1 MLYFSADLDLGTL
14 DFRSEPLDL
23 AWSAFSHYLSQVKGK
38 DLRNKSNPPCA
49 ISFKEIRHVS
59 FHVFHCLVFPRNN
72 ESLQG
77 PPIIPLPTR
86 RRNRG
91 PKGSRAV
98 TAIGPPKNGLDISG
112 HFAYTLYLDTKVFAS
127 FAKVYLSFLHDQDYI
142 MYFSIHI
149 SYMHSIHAFL
159 WSINS
164 NDAVLSE

>member
-1 MLYFSADLDLGTL
+1 M
-14 DFRSEPLDL
+14 
-23 AWSAFSHYLSQVKGK
+23 KGK

-77 PPIIPLPTR
+77 PPVIPLPTR

-91 PKGSRAV
+91 PKGSRTV

-142 MYFSIHI
+142 IYNVFFSYIFHTCI
-149 SYMHSIHAFL
+149 VSMPFVEALIAMTPSFPSSQELH
-159 WSINS
+159 
-164 NDAVLSE
+164 V

>member
-1 MLYFSADLDLGTL
+1 MN
-14 DFRSEPLDL
+14 
-23 AWSAFSHYLSQVKGK
+23 LSQVKGK

-59 FHVFHCLVFPRNN
+59 FHFFHCIAFPRNN
-72 ESLQG
+72 KSLQG

-127 FAKVYLSFLHDQDYI
+127 FAKVYLTFLHDQDYI
-142 MYFSIHI
+142 MYCFIYHTCI
-149 SYMHSIHAFL
+149 VFMLFFE
-159 WSINS
+159 
-164 NDAVLSE
+164 VLIATTSSFPSSQELHV